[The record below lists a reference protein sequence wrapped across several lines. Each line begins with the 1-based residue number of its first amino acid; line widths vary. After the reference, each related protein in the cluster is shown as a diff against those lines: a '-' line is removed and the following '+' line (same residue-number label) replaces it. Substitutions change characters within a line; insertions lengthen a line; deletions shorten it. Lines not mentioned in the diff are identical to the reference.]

1 MPTVG
6 YLSVAV
12 SHTLVMSE
20 IPPVDAHTARSSELK
35 IKLSA
40 DV

>member
-6 YLSVAV
+6 YLSVVV

-20 IPPVDAHTARSSELK
+20 IPPVDAHTRSSELK